1 MGSSGA
7 GKSSLL
13 DLLAGRVKTGIRSGE
28 VMVNGQSEGYKLK
41 HIASYVM
48 QDDALHAALTV
59 CIHIQDMGLKYI
71 LVGLA
76 CRNGL
81 LQLARETT

>member
-13 DLLAGRVKTGIRSGE
+13 DLLAGRVRTGKRGGE
-28 VMVNGQSEGYKLK
+28 VMINGQKEGFKLK

-59 CIHIQDMGLKYI
+59 CHRVCVCVCVCVC
-71 LVGLA
+71 VGGGDRA
-76 CRNGL
+76 HHGRHEQKRG
-81 LQLARETT
+81 

>member
-13 DLLAGRVKTGIRSGE
+13 DLLAGRVRTGKRSGE
-28 VMVNGQSEGYKLK
+28 VMINGQKEGFKLK

-48 QDDALHAALTV
+48 QDDVLHAALTV
-59 CIHIQDMGLKYI
+59 CRRGMH
-71 LVGLA
+71 A
-76 CRNGL
+76 CMCVCVCVCVCVC
-81 LQLARETT
+81 ARRG